1 MLATTWHRGQ
11 DAQVLTILGWELFM
25 LELPMTRPFVASSN
39 ATAVRRVAV
48 VRALEEEGQF
58 GWGECAALPQA
69 GYSSET
75 ADGAADIITRS
86 LLPILGGGDIQAAEV
101 ADRLAP
107 VAGNPM
113 AKAAVEMAVLDLEL
127 RVLGQNF
134 AERFGGGRTEVDSG
148 VSVGFTATLDDLLT
162 EVGEYVDAGYRRV
175 KLKIEP
181 GRDVDVVAEV
191 RAQHPHLPLQVDAN
205 GAYRVDDAAHLARL
219 DAFDLLLIEQ
229 PLAEDDLAGHAA
241 LADRLETPICLDES
255 LTSLATTTAA
265 IDVGACEVVNLK
277 PGRVGGYLE
286 AVRIHDLC
294 VDRGVPL
301 WLGGMLE
308 TGLGRGANIQLAS
321 LPGFTLP
328 GDLSASTRYFPR
340 DLTPRFELRDGR
352 LETPT
357 WIGLTCE
364 PIPEALE
371 RFTVRRWKS

>member
-1 MLATTWHRGQ
+1 M
-11 DAQVLTILGWELFM
+11 LTIIGWELFV

-48 VRALEEEGQF
+48 LRAHEEEGRY

-69 GYSSET
+69 GYTTET
-75 ADGAADIITRS
+75 ADGAADVIARA
-86 LLPILGGGDIQAAEV
+86 LLPILGGDDIRADEV

-113 AKAAVEMAVLDLEL
+113 AKATIEMAVLDLEL
-127 RVLGQNF
+127 RVLGQNL
-134 AERFGGGRTEVDSG
+134 AERFGGTRARVDSG
-148 VSVGFTATLDDLLT
+148 VSVGFTATLDDLLA

-181 GRDVDVVAEV
+181 GRDVDVVAAV
-191 RAQHPHLPLQVDAN
+191 RAQHPDLPLQVDAN
-205 GAYRVDDAAHLARL
+205 GAYRIDDAAHLARL

-241 LADRLETPICLDES
+241 LADRLDTLVCLDES
-255 LTSLATTTAA
+255 LTSSAATADA
-265 IDVGACEVVNLK
+265 IDAGACEVVNLK

-328 GDLSASTRYFPR
+328 GDLSASARYFPS
-340 DLTPRFELRDGR
+340 DLTPRFELHGGT
-352 LETPT
+352 LEVPT
-357 WIGLTCE
+357 WTGLTCD

-371 RFTVRRWKS
+371 RFTVRRTAL